1 VAGDVL
7 KVLLVGQAEAG
18 WSADGI
24 DLETAGVLP
33 ARVDHDAV
41 VLEAPDADAL
51 RALLQRSDLGP
62 LCLDTAVVV
71 LAPTASL
78 DDRRALLRLGV
89 QDIVG
94 EAQGAALG
102 RALQHAVER
111 KRVERASRPA
121 YATDLATGLPHA
133 AQLLEH
139 ASQLIALRERDPAP
153 TVLIVLRIEG
163 LASAARRFGDA
174 AAHALRRKVAVRLRT
189 GLRASDVVAAIAPD
203 RFAVLLGHVE
213 SLADGETV
221 VAKLVQALHQP
232 FQVAGQSCAIAVAAG
247 MARHPDDG
255 RDAAAL
261 LQHATRQAQD
271 AAASGR
277 EGFASYAER
286 GPARAA
292 NDDAGEGLT

>member
-1 VAGDVL
+1 MAGDVL

-139 ASQLIALRERDPAP
+139 ASQLIALR
-153 TVLIVLRIEG
+153 IEG